1 MIKFMN
7 NSPGLWFYFGNN
19 FENSLNK
26 YINISFQESMSIT
39 SVAYPKAWVASLK
52 KHLTDLSI

>member
-1 MIKFMN
+1 
-7 NSPGLWFYFGNN
+7 
-19 FENSLNK
+19 
-26 YINISFQESMSIT
+26 MSIT